1 MFVYPISNL
10 IYRFPKT
17 RIDDAFFSGIFTL
30 TTSQILKEILR
41 LAIPAM
47 LALAS
52 TPLLSIGE
60 TAMIG
65 RLGAEPLA
73 ARAIGAALT
82 GAIYWVFAFLTFGST
97 TLIGHHYGAGDVK
110 ACGETYLHGLFLA
123 VIGGAAIAAVCI
135 VFAPELYRLMGADDK
150 VAELGARYFRVY
162 IAGAPCTLIML
173 ASVGFFRGV
182 QNTRT
187 PMVLAFFTN
196 GLQLIL
202 GYGLI
207 YGHFG
212 LPRLELLGA
221 AVAAVIAQ
229 SAGALT
235 YVGSFFLGRETAP
248 YRQISSQIC
257 KERLVPLF
265 RIGQDL
271 AIRTGALRGS
281 LVFATATAARMGA
294 VTLSAYEI
302 AFQLFM
308 LCSEVIDGLAVAG
321 QALVAKYLGSGQRS
335 TAFRMG
341 KIVTACGAVVGVG
354 FALFFLAT
362 REPILQFFTSST
374 QVHATLTFELFV
386 LVGLMQ
392 PFNGIVFVL
401 DGLLIGAKD
410 TRYLMWA
417 MLAGGLGLFV
427 PIAWLSLRQGWGLT
441 GLLIGISALMAWRLL
456 TNGYRFGT
464 WRRSA

>member
-1 MFVYPISNL
+1 MIQSCEFSRPIF
-10 IYRFPKT
+10 I
-17 RIDDAFFSGIFTL
+17 L
-30 TTSQILKEILR
+30 TNSQTLKEILR

-97 TLIGHHYGAGDVK
+97 TLIGHHYGARDMK
-110 ACGETYLHGLFLA
+110 ACGETYWHALFLA
-123 VIGGAAIAAVCI
+123 LLGGLAIAAVCI
-135 VFAPELYRLMGADDK
+135 LFAPELYRLMGADDK
-150 VAELGARYFRVY
+150 VAALGARYFRIF
-162 IAGAPCTLIML
+162 IAGAPCTLVTL

-187 PMVLAFFTN
+187 PMLMACVAN
-196 GLQLIL
+196 GLQLLL

-207 YGHFG
+207 YGNFG

-221 AVAAVIAQ
+221 AIAALIAQ
-229 SAGALT
+229 TSGALLYLGT
-235 YVGSFFLGRETAP
+235 FFFWRGTTA
-248 YRQISSQIC
+248 YRKISLRIRQN
-257 KERLVPLF
+257 RLAPLF

-281 LVFATATAARMGA
+281 LVFATAAAARMGA

-308 LCSEVIDGLAVAG
+308 LCSEVVDGLAVAG
-321 QALVAKYLGSGQRS
+321 QALAAKYLGSNGK
-335 TAFRMG
+335 ADALRMG
-341 KIVTACGAVVGVG
+341 KIVTLCGAIVGLAFG
-354 FALFFLAT
+354 LIFLAM
-362 REPILQFFTSST
+362 RDPIVHFFTTST
-374 QVHATLTFELFV
+374 AVHSALTFQLF
-386 LVGLMQ
+386 LLIALMQ
-392 PFNGIVFVL
+392 PFNGVVFVL
-401 DGLLIGAKD
+401 DGWLIGAKD

-417 MLAGGLGLFV
+417 MLIGGLGLFA
-427 PIAWLSLRQGWGLT
+427 PIASMTLRYDWGLR
-441 GLLIGISALMAWRLL
+441 GLLIGISVLMSWRLL
-456 TNGYRFGT
+456 TNGHRFHS
-464 WRRSA
+464 WRRAAELH

>member
-1 MFVYPISNL
+1 
-10 IYRFPKT
+10 
-17 RIDDAFFSGIFTL
+17 
-30 TTSQILKEILR
+30 
-41 LAIPAM
+41 M

-97 TLIGHHYGAGDVK
+97 TLIGHHYGARDLK
-110 ACGETYLHGLFLA
+110 ACGETYLHALFLA
-123 VIGGAAIAAVCI
+123 LVGGVAIAAACI
-135 VFAPELYRLMGADDK
+135 LFAPELYRLMGADDK
-150 VAELGARYFRVY
+150 VAELGASYFRLY
-162 IAGAPCTLIML
+162 IAGAPCTLVVL
-173 ASVGFFRGV
+173 ASIGFFRGV

-187 PMVLAFFTN
+187 PMAIAFFIN
-196 GLQLIL
+196 GLQLLL
-202 GYGLI
+202 GYGFI

-212 LPRLELLGA
+212 LPRLELRGA
-221 AVAAVIAQ
+221 AAAGVIAQ
-229 SAGALT
+229 SAGALLYLVT
-235 YVGSFFLGRETAP
+235 FFSWRETAC
-248 YRQISSQIC
+248 YRNLDWRLRW
-257 KERLVPLF
+257 ERLMPLF

-308 LCSEVIDGLAVAG
+308 LCSEVIDGLAIAG
-321 QALVAKYLGSGQRS
+321 QALAAKYLGSKRQAE
-335 TAFRMG
+335 AFRMG
-341 KIVTACGAVVGVG
+341 KIVTLCGAIVGLG
-354 FALFFLAT
+354 FGLAFLAM
-362 REPILQFFTSST
+362 REPILQFFTTSAA
-374 QVHATLTFELFV
+374 VHSALTLQLF
-386 LVGLMQ
+386 LLIAIMQ

-417 MLAGGLGLFV
+417 MLIGGLGLFV
-427 PIAWLSLRQGWGLT
+427 PIASITLRFAWGLS
-441 GLLIGISALMAWRLL
+441 GLLIGISVLMSWRLL
-456 TNGYRFGT
+456 SNGYRFST
-464 WRRSA
+464 WQPAVNPR